1 MSVTVKQVFDAALV
15 LIDEVLENGNIV
27 ADQPKYYQSKSL
39 SILTSLQ
46 AELLPITETPPIL
59 KSLTDVLALSDRVCL
74 TVLPY
79 GLAAHLLIQDDPNS
93 ASFYNA
99 RYEELRKKTPTTITR
114 ITDIYDVTGG
124 MS

>member
-1 MSVTVKQVFDAALV
+1 MPVTVQQVYDAALV

-46 AELLPITETPPIL
+46 AELLPVTVEPVIL
-59 KSLTDVLALSDRVCL
+59 KNLSDELLLSNRTCL
-74 TVLPY
+74 TVMPY

-99 RYEELRKKTPTTITR
+99 RYEELKKKTPTTI
-114 ITDIYDVTGG
+114 IPIIDIYDVSGG
-124 MS
+124 MR

>member
-1 MSVTVKQVFDAALV
+1 MAVTVQQVYDAALV
-15 LIDEVLENGNIV
+15 LIDEVLENGKIV
-27 ADQPKYYQSKSL
+27 ADQPKYYQAKSF

-46 AELLPITETPPIL
+46 AELLPIIIEPPIL
-59 KSLTDVLALSDRVCL
+59 KNLIDVFLLSDRVCL

-99 RYEELRKKTPTTITR
+99 RYEELKKRTPTTIVP

-124 MS
+124 MR

>member
-1 MSVTVKQVFDAALV
+1 MSVTVKQVYDAALV

-46 AELLPITETPPIL
+46 AELLPVTVEPVIL
-59 KSLTDVLALSDRVCL
+59 KDLSDQLLLTNRICL

-99 RYEELRKKTPTTITR
+99 RFEELKKKTATTIIP
-114 ITDIYDVTGG
+114 ITDIYNVAGG
-124 MS
+124 MK